1 MLLFLF
7 SFSQLLFSQI
17 TFDADFDS
25 GSFKDVNTSDST
37 TFYVTTNS
45 DIGGRWFYFRIT
57 GVKEKFIR
65 VVVTTDFN
73 KAMYSYDDK
82 NYVRFSNSE
91 SPADGTFQKTFEQDT
106 VYVSYYTPYPYKMMQ
121 ENLAEWELNN
131 FVKLD
136 TIGFTQ
142 NLLPM
147 QEMIVT
153 DHTVDDTEKF
163 NVWIHARTHP
173 SETPSSWQFEGIV
186 KELLGNDEVINYYL
200 SKIKF
205 HLIPFSNPDGVY
217 FGRSRTNY
225 NFVDVEREW
234 DKPELETCLEVRA
247 LKSRM
252 LEISNEKPFSVFLNL
267 HSQSASYCTFWIHTP
282 GSTSDYF
289 YRREYQFSNLS
300 ISDNPYFVRNDYSE
314 SSLKSH
320 FPEGWLW
327 NNYGDQVMAL
337 TYETP
342 YDDYFKSS
350 SEPFTEVTNENLF
363 EIGRRTVYAIAE
375 YLELS
380 HPRHYIMDNSGAFVN
395 GENTVQNIGLDFYS
409 DDYITLEANS
419 SGANAIFNSEKL
431 SSGSYDL
438 SAWWPASSE
447 NSYETVFE
455 ITAGT
460 NSYEVTKTQ
469 KVNGGQWN
477 YLTEIEMPEEGNIYI
492 KVKSNSTGLVVA
504 DAIRLLY
511 NGSVTSVGSE
521 LLPSKFT
528 LYQNYPNPFNPNTT
542 IRYSIP
548 TSSVISNPLAGE
560 RSLDSKIAVQD
571 RNDNFNV
578 VLKVYNILGKEVAIL
593 VDENKSPGD
602 YKITF
607 DASKLA
613 SGTYIYSLRVG
624 SNLVSKKMLLLK

>member
-1 MLLFLF
+1 MKKFIFFFLLC
-7 SFSQLLFSQI
+7 FSQLIFSQI
-17 TFDADFDS
+17 TFNADFDS
-25 GSFKDVNTSDST
+25 GSFKDVTTSDST
-37 TFYVTTNS
+37 TFYVTTNT
-45 DIGGRWFYFRIT
+45 DIGGRWFYFRIA
-57 GVKEKFIR
+57 GVKDKFIK

-73 KAMYSYDDK
+73 KAMYSYDNK
-82 NYVRFSNSE
+82 NYIRFSDSE
-91 SPADGTFQKTFEQDT
+91 SPEYGTFQKTFEQDT
-106 VYVSYYTPYPYKMMQ
+106 VYVSYYTPYPYEMMQ
-121 ENLAEWELNN
+121 ENLAIWKQNN
-131 FVKLD
+131 FVQLD

-153 DHTVDDTEKF
+153 DQTIDDTEKF

-186 KELLGNDEVINYYL
+186 RELLSNDEVINFYL

-205 HLIPFSNPDGVY
+205 HLIPFSNPDGVFY
-217 FGRSRTNY
+217 GRSRTNF

-247 LKSRM
+247 LKTRM
-252 LEISNEKPFSVFLNL
+252 AEISNEKPFSVFLNL
-267 HSQSASYCTFWIHTP
+267 HSQAASYCTFWIHNRS
-282 GSTSDYF
+282 STSEYF
-289 YRREYQFSNLS
+289 YRREYQFSNLCVA
-300 ISDNPYFVRNDYSE
+300 DNPYFTKNDYSE

-342 YDDYFKSS
+342 YDNYFKSS
-350 SEPFTEVTNENLF
+350 NEPFIEVTNENLF

-380 HPRHYIMDNSGAFVN
+380 HPRHYIMDNSNAIVN
-395 GENTVQNIGLDFYS
+395 GDNTIYNVGLDFYS
-409 DDYITLEANS
+409 DDFAVLET
-419 SGANAIFNSEKL
+419 NADDTYVIFNSDNL
-431 SSGSYDL
+431 PSGSYDV
-438 SAWWPASSE
+438 SAWWATSSG

-455 ITAGT
+455 INAGN

-477 YLTEIEMPEEGNIYI
+477 YLTEIELPEEGNIYI

-504 DAIRLLY
+504 DAIRLIY
-511 NGSVTSVGSE
+511 NGPVTSVE
-521 LLPSKFT
+521 TETIPSKFS
-528 LYQNYPNPFNPNTT
+528 LSQNYPNPFNPTTT

-548 TSSVISNPLAGE
+548 TNSVISNPLAGE
-560 RSLDSKIAVQD
+560 RSLSS
-571 RNDNFNV
+571 RNDITNV
-578 VLKVYNILGKEVAIL
+578 SLKVYDILGSEVATL
-593 VDENKSPGD
+593 VNESKSPGE
-602 YKITF
+602 YEATF
-607 DASKLA
+607 NAFDLA
-613 SGTYIYSLRVG
+613 SGTYIYTLRVG
-624 SNLVSKKMLLLK
+624 SNLLSKKMLLLK